1 MSGDTAW
8 LDMTFRAVDI
18 LAYLILGALGVGLA
32 TGYIRIE
39 RRK

>member
-8 LDMTFRAVDI
+8 LDLTFRVVDI
-18 LAYLILGALGVGLA
+18 LAYTIVGALAIGLA